1 MNFPNNHPYKDIG
14 MYLVLSNDKSY
25 NCQTLDLTTVDLH
38 LVLINLFAYFVILCH
53 RIPNWRLIYS

>member
-14 MYLVLSNDKSY
+14 MYLALSNDKSY

-38 LVLINLFAYFVILCH
+38 LVLINLFAYF
-53 RIPNWRLIYS
+53 

>member
-14 MYLVLSNDKSY
+14 MYLVLSNNKSY

-38 LVLINLFAYFVILCH
+38 LVLINLFAYF
-53 RIPNWRLIYS
+53 